1 MDRKKMYVGLGA
13 AIVIIFAVLVYLN
26 TSGRSP
32 SSNVTAYIG
41 KRVPQALISELN
53 VPSSISNKIVEGTV
67 GQFPTSVSAPPLNN
81 GTKPEVLY
89 IGAEYCP
96 YCAVTRWG
104 LIIALMRFGTFSN
117 LRYMASSSSDV
128 YPNTPTFTFFNSTYS
143 SNYISFVSVETSTSV
158 YPYQPLQNMPPFQG
172 AIFSKYNPGG
182 GIPFID
188 FGNIS
193 IQDGAPFMPQ
203 VLAGYDWNSIAGSLG
218 SINSSVAQ
226 SVVGSADVFTAE
238 ICRMTN
244 STPSN
249 VCSQPYVTYALRAMG
264 ASGA

>member
-1 MDRKKMYVGLGA
+1 MDRKTMYMGLGA
-13 AIVIIFAVLVYLN
+13 AIVIIFAILVYMN
-26 TSGRSP
+26 TTGRSP
-32 SSNVTAYIG
+32 GANVTAYIG
-41 KRVPQALISELN
+41 KQVPESLISELN
-53 VPSSISNKIVEGTV
+53 VPASVSNKIVEGTV
-67 GQFPTSVSAPPLNN
+67 DQFPTSINAAPLRN

-96 YCAVTRWG
+96 FCAVTRWG
-104 LIIALMRFGTFSN
+104 MIIALMRFGTFSN
-117 LRYMASSSSDV
+117 LRYMTSSSTDS

-143 SNYISFVSVETSTSV
+143 SNYVAFVSVETLTNT
-158 YPYQPLQNMPPFQG
+158 YQPLQNMTSFQN

-193 IQDGAPFMPQ
+193 IQSGAPFMPQ

-218 SINSSVAQ
+218 NINSSVAQ
-226 SVVGSADVFTAE
+226 SIVGSADVFTAE

-244 STPSN
+244 NTPSN
-249 VCSQPYVTYALRAMG
+249 VCSQPYITYALRAMG
-264 ASGA
+264 VSGA